1 MTTDRPTG
9 RALLLAAALAV
20 CLVAGSRPRIV
31 GDGGEY
37 LAQAINFSHLRGPAL
52 RPADIPDIQARIA
65 AFEPVLADWQI
76 DDATVAG
83 PDRRRDFLH
92 FWFYALL
99 ATPAL
104 WVVTAVG
111 AAPTYAFA
119 ILNLVL
125 LGVALRVALPRIG
138 AAACVLLF
146 ASPIIW
152 WIDKAHTEVF
162 TFSLLVI
169 AFALMRERPWWA
181 MVAGGAAATQNPP
194 IGIVFGLVFL
204 WVAARG
210 RTFWRDRRVLAGVA
224 AGGILAL
231 LHPVYTYARFG
242 TPSLLLRARR
252 PGVPTLAE
260 IRALVTDPT
269 IGLIGSF
276 PIFLAVVLA
285 AIVLIARRDSRRG
298 VRPEAAIVIL
308 SGAAFLLSCAQ
319 TTNLHHG
326 ATPSLSRYALWL
338 IPLAVPPLAWLYRHG
353 SSMWQRGLLGT
364 AIASALISVFAF
376 HPSVPQYGREPT
388 WLGAYLWTHHPAWDN
403 PLPEVFIETELHE
416 EAFWAPVATPGCE
429 KVLIAGRG
437 TDEGLWP
444 VPCYPAP
451 IPDRCLEAGA
461 ICYANRHGTRYDF
474 VAAPGRWLLP
484 PRLRR
489 EWTWPKAAE
498 ARVRQQYDAWR
509 WAELSFDPDV
519 VAVLRQTVGADVSVV
534 GRPERFIL
542 TFQNIEPGA
551 LVRIRPVAPMSGTFV
566 DPESGAI
573 VQPVHLDGPTEDLQ
587 TVSVPGDHRLLLL
600 AMRTD
605 DAS

>member
-1 MTTDRPTG
+1 MREPSAS
-9 RALLLAAALAV
+9 RAVLLAAVCAV

-37 LAQAINFSHLRGPAL
+37 LAQAINFSHLHGPPL
-52 RPADIPDIQARIA
+52 RPANIPDIQARVA

-76 DDATVAG
+76 EDATVAG
-83 PDRRRDFLH
+83 PDRGRDFLH

-125 LGVALRVALPRIG
+125 LGFALRVALPRIG
-138 AAACVLLF
+138 AVACVLLF

-152 WIDKAHTEVF
+152 WIDKAHTEAF

-169 AFALMRERPWWA
+169 AFALLRERPWWA

-210 RTFWRDRRVLAGVA
+210 RTFWRDRRALAGAA
-224 AGGILAL
+224 AGGVLAL

-252 PGVPTLAE
+252 PGIPTVAE
-260 IRALVTDPT
+260 MGALVLDPT

-276 PIFLAVVLA
+276 PIFLIVVLV
-285 AIVLIARRDSRRG
+285 AIVVIARRDWRRAA
-298 VRPEAAIVIL
+298 RPEAAIVML
-308 SGAAFLLSCAQ
+308 SGAAFLFSCAQ

-326 ATPSLSRYALWL
+326 ATPSLSRYAIWL
-338 IPLAVPPLAWLYRHG
+338 IPLAVPPLAWLHRHG
-353 SSMWQRGLLGT
+353 SSAWQRFLLVAAG
-364 AIASALISVFAF
+364 ASALVSVFAF

-388 WLGAYLWTHHPAWDN
+388 WLGAYLWRHHPAWDN
-403 PLPEVFIETELHE
+403 PLPEVFIETELHN
-416 EAFWAPVATPGCE
+416 EALWAPVATRGCE
-429 KVLIAGRG
+429 KILISGRG

-451 IPDRCLEAGA
+451 IPDRCLAAGA
-461 ICYANRHGTRYDF
+461 ICYANRDGAGYDF
-474 VAAPGRWLLP
+474 ADAPGRWLAA
-484 PRLRR
+484 PRLKR

-498 ARVRQQYDAWR
+498 ARVRAQYDAWQ
-509 WAELSFDPDV
+509 WADLSFDPDV
-519 VAVLRQTVGADVSVV
+519 VGVLRQAVGADVSVV
-534 GRPERFIL
+534 GRPDRFIL
-542 TFQNIEPGA
+542 IFQNIEPDA
-551 LVRIRPVAPMSGTFV
+551 LVRLRPVARMTGTFL
-566 DPESGAI
+566 DPVTGVA

-587 TVSVPGDHRLLLL
+587 TVTVPGGHDLLLL
-600 AMRTD
+600 GLRSEG
-605 DAS
+605 AS